1 LRDVFHTNGVT
12 TLKLLHTFAAA
23 AALLAVSGLAFA
35 GAGEDIIAKE
45 KCNKCHT
52 EKTTK
57 KGPSYASIAEKYKGN
72 AAAPDKLFNEL
83 KNGGKIGDEDDHKKL
98 AASDADIKAVVAVV
112 LSSK

>member
-1 LRDVFHTNGVT
+1 
-12 TLKLLHTFAAA
+12 LKLLPTLFAA
-23 AALLAVSGLAFA
+23 AALLATSGLAFA
-35 GAGEDIIAKE
+35 GPGEDLITKE

-83 KNGGKIGDEDDHKKL
+83 KNGGKIGDEEDHKKVV
-98 AASDADIKAVVAVV
+98 ASDADIKAVVQIV

>member
-1 LRDVFHTNGVT
+1 MKT
-12 TLKLLHTFAAA
+12 LHTLVAAA
-23 AALLAVSGLAFA
+23 AMLAVSGLAFA
-35 GAGEDIIAKE
+35 GPGEDLIAKE

-57 KGPSYASIAEKYKGN
+57 KGPSFASLAEKYKGN

-83 KNGGKIGDEDDHKKL
+83 KNGGKIGDEEDHKKV
-98 AASDADIKAVVAVV
+98 AASDADIKAAVAVI